1 MSFQWETEEE
11 RLKRLMSYSPR
22 KKMQWLRKM
31 QELILKAS
39 SRKDL
44 ELRRRL
50 RDSR

>member
-1 MSFQWETEEE
+1 MSFHWETEEE
-11 RLKRLMSYSPR
+11 RLMRLMSYPPE
-22 KKMQWLRKM
+22 KKMRWLRKM

-50 RDSR
+50 REDR